1 MRIVLPSEID
11 IIGLIKL
18 LLCRGQLPDKDDI
31 LVKDDLVKL
40 KRCIYATQRSGLPP
54 IVTHNMLDDGTD
66 PILNHIRR
74 IQLFN
79 NRTDKVKVR
88 SNLVPMPQ
96 KESTPTY
103 LGYSTSCRTRGIFD
117 TTLFCI
123 NYQLQT
129 YYRAPFPLYKA

>member
-1 MRIVLPSEID
+1 MNL
-11 IIGLIKL
+11 
-18 LLCRGQLPDKDDI
+18 RGCLPDKDEL

-79 NRTDKVKVR
+79 NRTDKVKVGSAVVSVFLNC
-88 SNLVPMPQ
+88 SNGSRNFQLIY
-96 KESTPTY
+96 SY
-103 LGYSTSCRTRGIFD
+103 GLGC
-117 TTLFCI
+117 
-123 NYQLQT
+123 
-129 YYRAPFPLYKA
+129 